1 MLKAVASC
9 ELNFIFFF
17 FHCSETSE
25 ILHYTASEA
34 EDVEKVKSSLL
45 PKRKHKEN
53 VLS

>member
-9 ELNFIFFF
+9 ELNFIFF

-34 EDVEKVKSSLL
+34 EDVEKVKSLL
-45 PKRKHKEN
+45 LLKRKHKEN
-53 VLS
+53 ILS